1 MSKWRKG
8 PKMAKRRRL
17 EAPGAAELADLE
29 AGFAAKP
36 LIDKV
41 GFAAPIAQ
49 IAGEIARATE
59 PLETEK
65 RVSMARDSVDAEA
78 WRLAQQ
84 EGRVVQD
91 IPLGLIVLDHMMR
104 DRMVVDRAD
113 IDELK
118 FSIRTNG
125 LRLPIEVLA
134 IEDGKYGLIS
144 GWRRVTALQ
153 ELQAEGLAG
162 FDSIKAFV
170 RPPYEAA
177 ALYTAMVEENE
188 LRAQITPYERGRIA
202 VMAAELG
209 AFAGTEAA
217 IETIFAA
224 ASKAK
229 RSKIRSFAYVH
240 EQLGD
245 MLHYPTE
252 LSERNGLRLAY
263 ALREGFG
270 DQIRHLLIA
279 TANTSAAFE
288 WARIEP
294 IVAAA
299 EAVERS
305 PERGG
310 RPRKQFD
317 KSLGKPQ
324 PLNDRVTMERVLH
337 EDGYSIRLRG
347 TAVDAEMIDLLMG
360 ELRRR
365 LGTRQVQVLEP

>member
-153 ELQAEGLAG
+153 ELRAEGLAG

>member
-1 MSKWRKG
+1 
-8 PKMAKRRRL
+8 MAKRRRL

-125 LRLPIEVLA
+125 LRLPIEILA

-153 ELQAEGLAG
+153 ELQAEGLSG

-209 AFAGTEAA
+209 AFAGTETA

-270 DQIRHLLIA
+270 DQIRHVLIA